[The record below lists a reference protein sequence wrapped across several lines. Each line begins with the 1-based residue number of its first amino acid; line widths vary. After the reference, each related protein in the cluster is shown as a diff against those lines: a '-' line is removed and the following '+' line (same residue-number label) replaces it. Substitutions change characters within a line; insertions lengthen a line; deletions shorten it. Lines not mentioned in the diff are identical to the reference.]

1 MHHVRHHPVALAGV
15 RIVELST
22 TRTFPRHAHDDY
34 GVGVML
40 CGGHKS
46 WSGRGAVEAGPN
58 DVITVSPNEIHD
70 GLPVDD
76 QPRKWRMLF
85 VDPTVVADCMGRE
98 LAAREF
104 SIPAETNPLLS
115 RRILCAMHA
124 LTQADTAEPTA
135 IVADLFGEL
144 LDEPLGRQSGRSR
157 SLSVMRMLERI
168 HDAPAARPSLA
179 ELAAAAGLSPY
190 TALRRFRRELGITP
204 HAYLIQYRVRQAS
217 NALFEGVSLAEAS
230 LSAGF
235 ADQSHMSRAF
245 VRQFG
250 ITPGQWR
257 SGQYRSRS
265 AQL

>member
-1 MHHVRHHPVALAGV
+1 MHHVRHHPVALSGV

-40 CGGHKS
+40 SGGHKS
-46 WSGRGAVEAGPN
+46 WSGRGAVEAGPS

-76 QPRKWRMLF
+76 RPRKWRMLF
-85 VDPTVVADCMGRE
+85 VDPNVVTDCIGRE
-98 LAAREF
+98 LATREF
-104 SIPAETNPLLS
+104 SVPVQTNPLLS
-115 RRILCAMHA
+115 GRILGAMHA
-124 LTQADTAEPTA
+124 LTQVDAIETTA
-135 IVADLFGEL
+135 IVADLFGDL
-144 LDEPLGRQSGRSR
+144 LDQPLGRDPARSR
-157 SLSVMRMLERI
+157 SRSIMRMLERI
-168 HDAPAARPSLA
+168 HDDPAVTPSLA
-179 ELAAAAGLSPY
+179 DLAAAAGLSPY

-217 NALFEGVSLAEAS
+217 NALFDGMSLAEAA

-250 ITPGQWR
+250 MTPGQWR
-257 SGQYRSRS
+257 TWQYHSR
-265 AQL
+265 